1 MKKLCKD
8 IKLRMCDNIVRKEA
22 NANYLHR
29 DIKNRHQD
37 ALLTAN

>member
-1 MKKLCKD
+1 MKL
-8 IKLRMCDNIVRKEA
+8 IMCYNIVGKGA

-37 ALLTAN
+37 ALVTGN